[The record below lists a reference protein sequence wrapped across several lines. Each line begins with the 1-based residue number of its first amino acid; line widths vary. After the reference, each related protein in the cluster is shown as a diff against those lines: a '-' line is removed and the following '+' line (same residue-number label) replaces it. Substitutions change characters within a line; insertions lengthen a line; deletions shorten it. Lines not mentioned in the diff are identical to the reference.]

1 VESDLFLISRG
12 TNTSSF
18 KTTRFILNNPETP
31 CIASIG
37 EYIYETVEKTP
48 QQHFK
53 DNTTV
58 SALENNSFSLLYH
71 GSHINQWSIDICP
84 LLIQKVQRQLRSY
97 KKALLVNS
105 KVKSTQ
111 PPVFL

>member
-1 VESDLFLISRG
+1 VESDLFLISKG
-12 TNTSSF
+12 TNSSSF
-18 KTTRFILNNPETP
+18 KTTGFILNNTETP

-37 EYIYETVEKTP
+37 EYIYGTVEKTP

-71 GSHINQWSIDICP
+71 I
-84 LLIQKVQRQLRSY
+84 K
-97 KKALLVNS
+97 
-105 KVKSTQ
+105 
-111 PPVFL
+111 